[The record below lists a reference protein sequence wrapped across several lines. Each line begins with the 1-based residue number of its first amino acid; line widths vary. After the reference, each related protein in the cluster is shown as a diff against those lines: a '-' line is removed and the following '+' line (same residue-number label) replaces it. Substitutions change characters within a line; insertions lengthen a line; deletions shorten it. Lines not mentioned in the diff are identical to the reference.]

1 MAAGLEFQL
10 AGRRLVLTEAC
21 AGALT
26 CRNPARS
33 SEGVQRSIAHVGA
46 STPRY
51 RPHTAQHAPATVQ
64 AAAPRGEG
72 SSAPRPLSAVTV
84 PAAPLTVAAKHMDL
98 IMTAAR
104 LRLQGK
110 YVDAKSAFNSNS
122 QRGFMGK
129 EDLRRL
135 LVRIGL
141 TPDTSTIRHAAGEEV
156 RCVNGLAV
164 CPATSLRKQQTMLRL
179 KQDLQT
185 DRGAAPGWVAEV
197 TTDPHNP
204 KP

>member
-1 MAAGLEFQL
+1 M
-10 AGRRLVLTEAC
+10 R
-21 AGALT
+21 GALAP
-26 CRNPARS
+26 RQKARS
-33 SEGVQRSIAHVGA
+33 SEGVQRSLAHVGA
-46 STPRY
+46 LTPRY
-51 RPHTAQHAPATVQ
+51 RPHTAQHPPAAAVR
-64 AAAPRGEG
+64 AAAPRGEA

-84 PAAPLTVAAKHMDL
+84 PAAPLAVADKHSDL

-164 CPATSLRKQQTMLRL
+164 RPATSLREQQTMLRL
-179 KQDLQT
+179 QQDLQT
-185 DRGAAPGWVAEV
+185 DHGTAPGWVAEV
-197 TTDPHNP
+197 LLPTALHPTGYKFPQP
-204 KP
+204 YTLRGKSFVY